1 MSKGTPVGTQSG
13 LSRRKTSRYRL
24 AVLAAAVGIAA
35 ANSQNVAWAE
45 TGTTDSPGT
54 STSHSAP
61 QKPGPAKPKPANTD
75 KKDKKKPG
83 KKAGK
88 SDTDADKPD
97 PKPNTAADTSATD
110 PGKSAADP
118 DAKPGPKPEPQAAAK
133 PDPKPDPKPAAKP
146 VKKGSDSVKLA
157 GDAKDGKKAPKLK
170 PATANTPA
178 KDATAGAT
186 AATAATAAAATDTDT
201 PAPAKT
207 PAPTTRLAALS
218 ATNNTVG
225 TLTTPTPPQPLNPIA
240 KIIQLPGRIIN
251 TVLQVLDLTV
261 AQTGPKSPFNWS
273 PISEALFAGFRRIE
287 DMLGLS
293 KTPTAAPV
301 VPELTYTGPT
311 SGDTPTVEQFL
322 NASANAY
329 VLGGQPGD
337 LKPFTVNGFQ
347 MQTFNPLSGAV
358 GKAWVTPEGQIIVAY
373 QGTTGGTN
381 LLFHPLIALSQ
392 IFTDMQVI
400 FTNTTPQAFWDSL
413 AFERKVEAA
422 ALEQGYTTDD
432 IFVTGHSLGGW
443 EAQFVAQKTGRGGI
457 GFEGPGLNTSV
468 PGNNGPL
475 QNFVNIETYGDTAA
489 YFSTDLPGLQ
499 PFMPPYD
506 PTGGSKPHYGNIVM
520 IGDPDAANPLFNA
533 SALWGPNPIND
544 IVFAIDIL
552 GNFFEHHLP
561 GMQAYNL
568 GVAPD
573 PGVVPWLGSYTGP
586 INDWGDLDIYELQQA
601 ASDAH
606 VLIAP

>member
-1 MSKGTPVGTQSG
+1 
-13 LSRRKTSRYRL
+13 
-24 AVLAAAVGIAA
+24 VLAAAMGIAA
-35 ANSQNVAWAE
+35 ATSQNVAWAE
-45 TGTTDSPGT
+45 TGTTDSPGA
-54 STSHSAP
+54 SVGQSGP
-61 QKPGPAKPKPANTD
+61 QKPGPAKPKPASTD

-88 SDTDADKPD
+88 AETGADKSGTSGTKPDTAPDTSVTDPKSDADPEAKPEPKSD
-97 PKPNTAADTSATD
+97 PKP
-110 PGKSAADP
+110 
-118 DAKPGPKPEPQAAAK
+118 AAK
-133 PDPKPDPKPAAKP
+133 PDPKPTVKPA
-146 VKKGSDSVKLA
+146 KKGSDSVKPA
-157 GDAKDGKKAPKLK
+157 GDGKKAAKLQ
-170 PATANTPA
+170 PATASAPA
-178 KDATAGAT
+178 KDATVSSP
-186 AATAATAAAATDTDT
+186 AAAT
-201 PAPAKT
+201 PAPVADATAPAPVKT
-207 PAPTTRLAALS
+207 PVPTTRLAALS
-218 ATNNTVG
+218 ATSNTVG
-225 TLTTPTPPQPLNPIA
+225 TLTTPTPTPPQPLNPIA
-240 KIIQLPGRIIN
+240 KIIQLPGRLIN

-261 AQTGPKSPFNWS
+261 SQSGPKSPFNWS

-301 VPELTYTGPT
+301 IPELTYTGPT

-329 VLGGQPGD
+329 VLGAQPGD

-392 IFTDMQVI
+392 IFTDMQII
-400 FTNTTPQAFWDSL
+400 FTHTTPQAFWDSL

-468 PGNNGPL
+468 PGNGINS
-475 QNFVNIETYGDTAA
+475 NFVNIETYGDTAA
-489 YFSTDLPGLQ
+489 YFATDLPGLQ
-499 PFMPPYD
+499 PFMPAYD

-520 IGDPDAANPLFNA
+520 IGDPDAVNPLFNA
-533 SALWGPNPIND
+533 SALWGPNPINN
-544 IVFAIDIL
+544 IIFAVDIL

-561 GMQAYNL
+561 GVQAYNL

-601 ASDAH
+601 ASDAG

>member
-1 MSKGTPVGTQSG
+1 VGTQSG
-13 LSRRKTSRYRL
+13 ISLRKSSRYRL
-24 AVLAAAVGIAA
+24 AVLAAAMGIAA
-35 ANSQNVAWAE
+35 ATGQNVAWAE
-45 TGTTDSPGT
+45 TGAPDSPGT
-54 STSHSAP
+54 STSQAGAP
-61 QKPGPAKPKPANTD
+61 KPGPTKPKPANA
-75 KKDKKKPG
+75 DKKKPG
-83 KKAGK
+83 KTAAKADK
-88 SDTDADKPD
+88 SDTKQD
-97 PKPNTAADTSATD
+97 TATDTPATD
-110 PGKSAADP
+110 PKSGAE
-118 DAKPGPKPEPQAAAK
+118 PEAK
-133 PDPKPDPKPAAKP
+133 PDPTPAVKPDPKPAAKP
-146 VKKGSDSVKLA
+146 AKTGSDSVKPA
-157 GDAKDGKKAPKLK
+157 DNGKKAPKLK
-170 PATANTPA
+170 PATASTPA
-178 KDATAGAT
+178 KDSTAS
-186 AATAATAAAATDTDT
+186 AATAASTASPTTPSAATGTNT
-201 PAPAKT
+201 SAPAKA
-207 PAPTTRLAALS
+207 PAPVTRLAALS

-261 AQTGPKSPFNWS
+261 SQSGPKSPFNWS

-301 VPELTYTGPT
+301 VPELTYNGPT
-311 SGDTPTVEQFL
+311 SGDTPTVGQFL
-322 NASANAY
+322 NAAANAY
-329 VLGGQPGD
+329 VLGAQPGD

-358 GKAWVTPEGQIIVAY
+358 GKAWVTPEGQVIIAY

-400 FTNTTPQAFWDSL
+400 FTHTTPQAFWDSL

-443 EAQFVAQKTGRGGI
+443 EAQFVAQKTGLGGI

-468 PGNNGPL
+468 PGNNSPA
-475 QNFVNIETYGDTAA
+475 QNFVNVETYGDTAA

-499 PFMPPYD
+499 PFMPAYD

-520 IGDPDAANPLFNA
+520 IGDPDAVNPLFNA

-544 IVFAIDIL
+544 IIFAVDIL

-573 PGVVPWLGSYTGP
+573 PGVVPWLGSYTGA
-586 INDWGDLDIYELQQA
+586 INNWAALDIFELQQA
-601 ASDAH
+601 ASDAG

>member
-1 MSKGTPVGTQSG
+1 MGTQSG
-13 LSRRKTSRYRL
+13 LSLRKSGRYRL
-24 AVLAAAVGIAA
+24 AVLAAAMGIAA
-35 ANSQNVAWAE
+35 ATSQNVAWAE
-45 TGTTDSPGT
+45 TGATDSPGA
-54 STSHSAP
+54 SAGQSAP
-61 QKPGPAKPKPANTD
+61 QRPGPAKTANAD

-88 SDTDADKPD
+88 AETDAGTSGTSGTSGTKPDAAPARSATDPKPDADPEAKPD
-97 PKPNTAADTSATD
+97 PKPNS
-110 PGKSAADP
+110 
-118 DAKPGPKPEPQAAAK
+118 
-133 PDPKPDPKPAAKP
+133 KPDPKPAAKP
-146 VKKGSDSVKLA
+146 AKKGSDSVKPA
-157 GDAKDGKKAPKLK
+157 GDGKKAPKLQ
-170 PATANTPA
+170 PATASVPA
-178 KDATAGAT
+178 KDATAGTSTTAT
-186 AATAATAAAATDTDT
+186 AATATAPSAAAGTGA

-207 PAPTTRLAALS
+207 PAPITRLAALS

-261 AQTGPKSPFNWS
+261 SQSGPKSPFNWS

-301 VPELTYTGPT
+301 VPELTYDGPT

-329 VLGGQPGD
+329 VLGAQPGD

-392 IFTDMQVI
+392 IFTDMQII
-400 FTNTTPQAFWDSL
+400 FTHTTPQAFWDSL

-468 PGNNGPL
+468 PGNGINS
-475 QNFVNIETYGDTAA
+475 NFVNIETYGDTAA

-520 IGDPDAANPLFNA
+520 IGDPDAVNPLFNA

-544 IVFAIDIL
+544 IIFAVDIL

-586 INDWGDLDIYELQQA
+586 INDWGDLDIYELQHA
-601 ASDAH
+601 ASDAG

>member
-1 MSKGTPVGTQSG
+1 MGTQSG
-13 LSRRKTSRYRL
+13 LSLRKSGRYRL
-24 AVLAAAVGIAA
+24 AVLAAAMGIAA
-35 ANSQNVAWAE
+35 ATSQNVAWAE

-54 STSHSAP
+54 STSQSGP

-75 KKDKKKPG
+75 KKDKKPG

-88 SDTDADKPD
+88 AQTDADTSDKSDAKPD
-97 PKPNTAADTSATD
+97 ASATD
-110 PGKSAADP
+110 PKSGADP
-118 DAKPGPKPEPQAAAK
+118 EA
-133 PDPKPDPKPAAKP
+133 KPDPKPAAKP
-146 VKKGSDSVKLA
+146 DPKPDAKPSKKSSDSVKPA
-157 GDAKDGKKAPKLK
+157 GDPKKAPKLQ
-170 PATANTPA
+170 PATASAPA
-178 KDATAGAT
+178 KDATVSSPVAAAPTPVADAT
-186 AATAATAAAATDTDT
+186 A

-207 PAPTTRLAALS
+207 PAPITRLAALS
-218 ATNNTVG
+218 AANNTVG

-261 AQTGPKSPFNWS
+261 SQSGPKSPFNWS

-329 VLGGQPGD
+329 VLGAQPGD

-400 FTNTTPQAFWDSL
+400 FTHTTPQAFWDSL

-468 PGNNGPL
+468 PGNGVNS
-475 QNFVNIETYGDTAA
+475 NFVNIETYGDTAA

-499 PFMPPYD
+499 PFMPAYD

-520 IGDPDAANPLFNA
+520 IGEPDAVNPLFNA

-544 IVFAIDIL
+544 IIFAVDIL

-586 INDWGDLDIYELQQA
+586 INDWGDLDIYELQHA
-601 ASDAH
+601 ASDAG

>member
-13 LSRRKTSRYRL
+13 LSLRKSGRYRL
-24 AVLAAAVGIAA
+24 AVIAAAMGIAA
-35 ANSQNVAWAE
+35 ATSQNVAWAE
-45 TGTTDSPGT
+45 TGTTDSPGA
-54 STSHSAP
+54 SVGQSGP
-61 QKPGPAKPKPANTD
+61 QKPGPAKPKPASTD

-83 KKAGK
+83 KKAAK
-88 SDTDADKPD
+88 AESDADNAGPSGSSGTKPDAVTDTSGTD
-97 PKPNTAADTSATD
+97 PKPV
-110 PGKSAADP
+110 ADP
-118 DAKPGPKPEPQAAAK
+118 EAK

-146 VKKGSDSVKLA
+146 DPKPAAKPAKKGSDSAKPA
-157 GDAKDGKKAPKLK
+157 GDGKKAPKLQ
-170 PATANTPA
+170 PATATASAPA
-178 KDATAGAT
+178 KDAAVSSP
-186 AATAATAAAATDTDT
+186 AATAPTPAVDAST
-201 PAPAKT
+201 PAPSKKT
-207 PAPTTRLAALS
+207 PPPTTRLAALS

-261 AQTGPKSPFNWS
+261 SQSGPKSPFNWS

-301 VPELTYTGPT
+301 VPELTYNGPT
-311 SGDTPTVEQFL
+311 SGDTPTVGQFL
-322 NASANAY
+322 NAAANAY
-329 VLGGQPGD
+329 VLGAQPGD

-400 FTNTTPQAFWDSL
+400 FTHTTPQAFWDSL

-468 PGNNGPL
+468 PGNGINS
-475 QNFVNIETYGDTAA
+475 NFVNVETYGDTAA
-489 YFSTDLPGLQ
+489 YFATDLPGLQ
-499 PFMPPYD
+499 PFMPAYD

-520 IGDPDAANPLFNA
+520 IGDPDAVNPLFNA

-544 IVFAIDIL
+544 IIFAVDIL

-573 PGVVPWLGSYTGP
+573 PGVVPWLGSYTGA
-586 INDWGDLDIYELQQA
+586 INDWSGLDIYELQHA
-601 ASDAH
+601 ASDAG

>member
-1 MSKGTPVGTQSG
+1 
-13 LSRRKTSRYRL
+13 
-24 AVLAAAVGIAA
+24 VLAAAMGIAA
-35 ANSQNVAWAE
+35 ATSQNVAWAE
-45 TGTTDSPGT
+45 TGAPDSPGT
-54 STSHSAP
+54 STSQAGAP
-61 QKPGPAKPKPANTD
+61 KPGPTKPKPANA
-75 KKDKKKPG
+75 DKKKPG
-83 KKAGK
+83 KTAAKADK
-88 SDTDADKPD
+88 SDTKQD
-97 PKPNTAADTSATD
+97 TATDTPATD
-110 PGKSAADP
+110 PKSGAE
-118 DAKPGPKPEPQAAAK
+118 PEAK
-133 PDPKPDPKPAAKP
+133 PDPTPAVKPDPKPAAKP
-146 VKKGSDSVKLA
+146 AKTGSDSVKPA
-157 GDAKDGKKAPKLK
+157 DNGKKAPKLK
-170 PATANTPA
+170 PATASTPA
-178 KDATAGAT
+178 KDSTAS
-186 AATAATAAAATDTDT
+186 AATAASTASPTTPSAATGTNT
-201 PAPAKT
+201 SAPAKA
-207 PAPTTRLAALS
+207 PAPVTRLAALS

-261 AQTGPKSPFNWS
+261 SQSGPKSPFNWS

-301 VPELTYTGPT
+301 VPELTYNGPT
-311 SGDTPTVEQFL
+311 SGDTPTVGQFL
-322 NASANAY
+322 NAAANAY
-329 VLGGQPGD
+329 VLGAQPGD

-358 GKAWVTPEGQIIVAY
+358 GKAWVTPEGQVIIAY

-400 FTNTTPQAFWDSL
+400 FTHTTPQAFWDSL

-443 EAQFVAQKTGRGGI
+443 EAQFVAQKTGLGGI

-468 PGNNGPL
+468 PGNNSPA
-475 QNFVNIETYGDTAA
+475 QNFVNVETYGDTAA

-499 PFMPPYD
+499 PFMPAYD

-520 IGDPDAANPLFNA
+520 IGDPDAVNPLFNA

-544 IVFAIDIL
+544 IIFAVDIL

-573 PGVVPWLGSYTGP
+573 PGVVPWLGSYTGA
-586 INDWGDLDIYELQQA
+586 INNWAALDIFELQQA
-601 ASDAH
+601 ASDAG

>member
-1 MSKGTPVGTQSG
+1 MGTQSG
-13 LSRRKTSRYRL
+13 LSLRKSGRYRL
-24 AVLAAAVGIAA
+24 AVLAAAMGIAA
-35 ANSQNVAWAE
+35 ATSQNVAWAE
-45 TGTTDSPGT
+45 TGATDSPGA
-54 STSHSAP
+54 SAGQSAP
-61 QKPGPAKPKPANTD
+61 QRPGPAKTANAD

-88 SDTDADKPD
+88 AEADAGTSGTSGTADTKPDAATAPSATDPKPDADPEAKPD
-97 PKPNTAADTSATD
+97 PKPNS
-110 PGKSAADP
+110 
-118 DAKPGPKPEPQAAAK
+118 
-133 PDPKPDPKPAAKP
+133 KPDPKPAAKP
-146 VKKGSDSVKLA
+146 AKKGSDSVKPA
-157 GDAKDGKKAPKLK
+157 GDGKKAPKLQ
-170 PATANTPA
+170 PATASVPA
-178 KDATAGAT
+178 KDATAGSSTTAT
-186 AATAATAAAATDTDT
+186 AATTATAPSAAAGTGA

-207 PAPTTRLAALS
+207 PAPITRLAALS

-261 AQTGPKSPFNWS
+261 SQSGPKSPFNWS

-301 VPELTYTGPT
+301 VPELTYDGPT

-329 VLGGQPGD
+329 VLGAQPGD

-347 MQTFNPLSGAV
+347 MQTFIPLSGAV

-392 IFTDMQVI
+392 IFTDMQII
-400 FTNTTPQAFWDSL
+400 FTHTTPQAFWDSL

-468 PGNNGPL
+468 PGNGINS
-475 QNFVNIETYGDTAA
+475 NFVNIETYGDTAA

-520 IGDPDAANPLFNA
+520 IGDPDAVNPLFNA

-544 IVFAIDIL
+544 IIFAVDIL

-586 INDWGDLDIYELQQA
+586 INDWGDLDIYELQHA
-601 ASDAH
+601 ASDAG

>member
-13 LSRRKTSRYRL
+13 LSLHKSGRYRL
-24 AVLAAAVGIAA
+24 AVLAAAMGIAA
-35 ANSQNVAWAE
+35 ATSQHVAWAE

-54 STSHSAP
+54 SAGQSAP
-61 QKPGPAKPKPANTD
+61 QKPGPAKPKPAKTD
-75 KKDKKKPG
+75 KKDKKPG
-83 KKAGK
+83 KNAGQAGTVTDK
-88 SDTDADKPD
+88 SDKPD
-97 PKPNTAADTSATD
+97 PKQDTATDTDTKATD
-110 PGKSAADP
+110 PESGADP
-118 DAKPGPKPEPQAAAK
+118 EA
-133 PDPKPDPKPAAKP
+133 KPDPKPAAKP
-146 VKKGSDSVKLA
+146 DPKPAAKPAKKGSDSAKPA
-157 GDAKDGKKAPKLK
+157 GDGKKAPKLQ
-170 PATANTPA
+170 PATSSAPA
-178 KDATAGAT
+178 KDATVSSP
-186 AATAATAAAATDTDT
+186 AATAPTVAGT

-207 PAPTTRLAALS
+207 PAPTTRLAALAS
-218 ATNNTVG
+218 TTNTVG

-261 AQTGPKSPFNWS
+261 SQSGPKSPFNWS

-329 VLGGQPGD
+329 VLGAQPGD

-392 IFTDMQVI
+392 IFTDMQII
-400 FTNTTPQAFWDSL
+400 FTHTTPQAFWDSL

-422 ALEQGYTTDD
+422 ALAQGYTTDD

-468 PGNNGPL
+468 PGNGINS
-475 QNFVNIETYGDTAA
+475 NFVNVETYGDTAA
-489 YFSTDLPGLQ
+489 YFATDLPGLQ
-499 PFMPPYD
+499 PFMPAYD

-520 IGDPDAANPLFNA
+520 IGDPEAVNPLFNA

-544 IVFAIDIL
+544 IVFAVDIL

-573 PGVVPWLGSYTGP
+573 PGVVPWLGSYTGA
-586 INDWGDLDIYELQQA
+586 INDWGDLDIYELQHA
-601 ASDAH
+601 ASDAG

>member
-13 LSRRKTSRYRL
+13 LSLHKSGRYRL
-24 AVLAAAVGIAA
+24 AVLAAAMGIAA
-35 ANSQNVAWAE
+35 ATSQHVAWAE

-54 STSHSAP
+54 SAGQSAP
-61 QKPGPAKPKPANTD
+61 QKPGPAKPKPAKTD
-75 KKDKKKPG
+75 KKDKKPG
-83 KKAGK
+83 KNAGQAGTVTDK
-88 SDTDADKPD
+88 SDKPD
-97 PKPNTAADTSATD
+97 PKQDTATDTDTKATD
-110 PGKSAADP
+110 PESGADP
-118 DAKPGPKPEPQAAAK
+118 EA
-133 PDPKPDPKPAAKP
+133 KPDPKPAAKP
-146 VKKGSDSVKLA
+146 DPKPAAKPAKKGSDSAKPA
-157 GDAKDGKKAPKLK
+157 GDGKKAPKLQ
-170 PATANTPA
+170 PATSSAPA
-178 KDATAGAT
+178 KDATVSSP
-186 AATAATAAAATDTDT
+186 AATAPTVAGT

-207 PAPTTRLAALS
+207 PAPTTRLAALAS
-218 ATNNTVG
+218 TTNTVG

-261 AQTGPKSPFNWS
+261 SQSGPKSPFNWS

-329 VLGGQPGD
+329 VLGAQPGD

-392 IFTDMQVI
+392 IFTDTQII
-400 FTNTTPQAFWDSL
+400 FTHTTPQAFWDSL

-422 ALEQGYTTDD
+422 ALAQGYTTDD

-468 PGNNGPL
+468 PGNGINS
-475 QNFVNIETYGDTAA
+475 NFVNVETYGDTAA
-489 YFSTDLPGLQ
+489 YFATDLPGLQ
-499 PFMPPYD
+499 PFMPAYD

-520 IGDPDAANPLFNA
+520 IGDPEAVNPLFNA

-544 IVFAIDIL
+544 IVFAVDIL

-573 PGVVPWLGSYTGP
+573 PGVVPWLGSYTGA
-586 INDWGDLDIYELQQA
+586 INDWGDLDIYELQHA
-601 ASDAH
+601 ASDAG

>member
-1 MSKGTPVGTQSG
+1 MGTQSG
-13 LSRRKTSRYRL
+13 LSLRKSGRYRL
-24 AVLAAAVGIAA
+24 AVLAAAMGIAA
-35 ANSQNVAWAE
+35 ATSQNVAWAE
-45 TGTTDSPGT
+45 TGTTDSPGA
-54 STSHSAP
+54 SVGQSGP
-61 QKPGPAKPKPANTD
+61 QKPGPAKPKPASTD

-88 SDTDADKPD
+88 AETGVDKSETSGTSGTKPDRAPDTSVTDPKSDADPEAKPEPKSD
-97 PKPNTAADTSATD
+97 PKP
-110 PGKSAADP
+110 
-118 DAKPGPKPEPQAAAK
+118 AAK
-133 PDPKPDPKPAAKP
+133 PDPKPAVKPA
-146 VKKGSDSVKLA
+146 KKGSDSVKPA
-157 GDAKDGKKAPKLK
+157 GDGKKAAKLQ
-170 PATANTPA
+170 PATASAPA
-178 KDATAGAT
+178 KDATVSSP
-186 AATAATAAAATDTDT
+186 AAAT
-201 PAPAKT
+201 PAPVADATAPAPVKT
-207 PAPTTRLAALS
+207 PAPTTRFAALS

-225 TLTTPTPPQPLNPIA
+225 TLTTPTPTPPQPLNPIA
-240 KIIQLPGRIIN
+240 KIIQLPGHLIN

-261 AQTGPKSPFNWS
+261 SQSGPKSPFNWS

-329 VLGGQPGD
+329 VLGAQPGD

-392 IFTDMQVI
+392 IFTDMQII
-400 FTNTTPQAFWDSL
+400 FTHTTPQAFWDSL

-468 PGNNGPL
+468 PGNGINS
-475 QNFVNIETYGDTAA
+475 NFVNIETYGDTAA
-489 YFSTDLPGLQ
+489 YFATDLPGLQ
-499 PFMPPYD
+499 PFMPAYD

-520 IGDPDAANPLFNA
+520 IGDPDAVNPLFNA
-533 SALWGPNPIND
+533 SALWGPNPINN
-544 IVFAIDIL
+544 IIFAVDIL

-601 ASDAH
+601 ASDAG

>member
-1 MSKGTPVGTQSG
+1 M
-13 LSRRKTSRYRL
+13 
-24 AVLAAAVGIAA
+24 GIAA
-35 ANSQNVAWAE
+35 ATSQHVAWAE

-54 STSHSAP
+54 SAGQSAP
-61 QKPGPAKPKPANTD
+61 QKPGPAKPKPAKTD
-75 KKDKKKPG
+75 KRDKKPG
-83 KKAGK
+83 KNAGQAGTVTDK
-88 SDTDADKPD
+88 SDKPD
-97 PKPNTAADTSATD
+97 PKQDTATD
-110 PGKSAADP
+110 TDTKATDSESGADP
-118 DAKPGPKPEPQAAAK
+118 EA
-133 PDPKPDPKPAAKP
+133 KPDPKPAAKP
-146 VKKGSDSVKLA
+146 DPKPAAKPAKKGSDSAKPA
-157 GDAKDGKKAPKLK
+157 GDGKKAPKLQ
-170 PATANTPA
+170 PATSSAPA
-178 KDATAGAT
+178 KDATVSSP
-186 AATAATAAAATDTDT
+186 AATAPTVAGT
-201 PAPAKT
+201 PAPVKT
-207 PAPTTRLAALS
+207 PAPTTRLAALAS
-218 ATNNTVG
+218 TTNTVG

-261 AQTGPKSPFNWS
+261 SQSGPKSPFNWS

-329 VLGGQPGD
+329 VLGAQPGD

-392 IFTDMQVI
+392 IFTDMQII
-400 FTNTTPQAFWDSL
+400 FTHTTPQAFWDSL
-413 AFERKVEAA
+413 AFERTVEAA
-422 ALEQGYTTDD
+422 ALAQGYTTDD

-468 PGNNGPL
+468 PGNGINS
-475 QNFVNIETYGDTAA
+475 NFVNVETYGDTAA
-489 YFSTDLPGLQ
+489 YFATDLPGLQ
-499 PFMPPYD
+499 PFMPAYD

-520 IGDPDAANPLFNA
+520 IGDPDAVNPLFNA

-544 IVFAIDIL
+544 IVFAVDIL

-573 PGVVPWLGSYTGP
+573 PGVVPWLGSYTGA
-586 INDWGDLDIYELQQA
+586 INDWGDLDIYELQHA
-601 ASDAH
+601 ASDAG

>member
-13 LSRRKTSRYRL
+13 LSRRKSNRYRL

-35 ANSQNVAWAE
+35 ATSQNVASAQP
-45 TGTTDSPGT
+45 GATDSPGT
-54 STSHSAP
+54 STSQSGP
-61 QKPGPAKPKPANTD
+61 QKPSPAKPKPASTD
-75 KKDKKKPG
+75 KKDT

-88 SDTDADKPD
+88 QAGTDAGKDSDKGSAD
-97 PKPNTAADTSATD
+97 SSAKPGAGTDTSATD
-110 PGKSAADP
+110 PDKSSTDP
-118 DAKPGPKPEPQAAAK
+118 QAK
-133 PDPKPDPKPAAKP
+133 PDPKPDPKPAVKPDPKP
-146 VKKGSDSVKLA
+146 VNKGADPGKPTS
-157 GDAKDGKKAPKLK
+157 DGKKAPPLK
-170 PATANTPA
+170 PAAASVPA
-178 KDATAGAT
+178 TDATAGAP
-186 AATAATAAAATDTDT
+186 ATAAAPTPTATTAGT
-201 PAPAKT
+201 PAPVKS
-207 PAPTTRLAALS
+207 PAPATRLAAL
-218 ATNNTVG
+218 ATTNNTVG

-240 KIIQLPGRIIN
+240 QIIQLPGRIIN
-251 TVLQVLDLTV
+251 TVLQALDLTV
-261 AQTGPKSPFNWS
+261 SQSGPKSPLNWS

-293 KTPTAAPV
+293 KTPTTAPV

-311 SGDTPTVEQFL
+311 SGDTPTVQQFL
-322 NASANAY
+322 NAAADAY
-329 VLGGQPGD
+329 VLGAQPGD

-358 GKAWVTPEGQIIVAY
+358 GRAWVTPAGQVIIAY

-392 IFTDMQVI
+392 IFADMQII
-400 FTNTTPQAFWDSL
+400 FTHTTPQAFWDSL
-413 AFERKVEAA
+413 AFERTVQAA
-422 ALEQGYTTDD
+422 AIEQGYTTND

-443 EAQFVAQKTGRGGI
+443 EAQFVAQKTGLGGI

-468 PGNNGPL
+468 PGNGVNS
-475 QNFVNIETYGDTAA
+475 NFVNVETYGDTAA
-489 YFSTDLPGLQ
+489 YFATDLPGLQ

-520 IGDPDAANPLFNA
+520 IGDPTAVNPLLNA

-544 IVFAIDIL
+544 IVFAVDIL

-573 PGVVPWLGSYTGP
+573 PGVVPWLGSYTGA
-586 INDWGDLDIYELQQA
+586 INDWGGLDIFELQQA
-601 ASDAH
+601 ASDAG

>member
-13 LSRRKTSRYRL
+13 LGLRKSGRYRL
-24 AVLAAAVGIAA
+24 AVIAAAMGIAA
-35 ANSQNVAWAE
+35 ATSQNVAWAE
-45 TGTTDSPGT
+45 TGATDSTVT
-54 STSHSAP
+54 SPSQSGATHASTP
-61 QKPGPAKPKPANTD
+61 TKTGPVKPKPKSGSKGKKTGKDAETTTPATD
-75 KKDKKKPG
+75 TPATDPDVKPG
-83 KKAGK
+83 
-88 SDTDADKPD
+88 TTPDAEPD
-97 PKPNTAADTSATD
+97 PKPEVKPS
-110 PGKSAADP
+110 
-118 DAKPGPKPEPQAAAK
+118 AKPAK
-133 PDPKPDPKPAAKP
+133 PP
-146 VKKGSDSVKLA
+146 VAQKGSDSLKPTGVP
-157 GDAKDGKKAPKLK
+157 KKAPKPT
-170 PATANTPA
+170 PATASAPA
-178 KDATAGAT
+178 KDTTATAT
-186 AATAATAAAATDTDT
+186 AATPPAATDTDT
-201 PAPAKT
+201 PATAPAKT
-207 PAPTTRLAALS
+207 LAPTTRLAALS

-240 KIIQLPGRIIN
+240 KIVQLPGRIIN

-261 AQTGPKSPFNWS
+261 SQSGPKSPFNWS

-293 KTPTAAPV
+293 KTPTSMPV
-301 VPELTYTGPT
+301 VPELTYDGPA

-322 NASANAY
+322 NASAAAY

-358 GKAWVTPEGQIIVAY
+358 GKAWVTPEGQIIIAY

-381 LLFHPLIALSQ
+381 LLFHPLIALAQ
-392 IFTDMQVI
+392 IFTDMQVV

-413 AFERKVEAA
+413 AFERRVEAA

-443 EAQFVAQKTGRGGI
+443 EAQFVAQRTGLGGI
-457 GFEGPGLNTSV
+457 AFEGPGLNTSV
-468 PGNNGPL
+468 PGNGINS
-475 QNFVNIETYGDTAA
+475 NFVNIETYGDTAA

-520 IGDPDAANPLFNA
+520 IGDPEAEYPLFNA

-544 IVFAIDIL
+544 IIFAIDIL
-552 GNFFEHHLP
+552 GNFFQHHLP

-601 ASDAH
+601 ASDAG

>member
-13 LSRRKTSRYRL
+13 LSLRKSGRYRL
-24 AVLAAAVGIAA
+24 AVIAAAMGIAA
-35 ANSQNVAWAE
+35 ATSQNVAWAE

-54 STSHSAP
+54 STSQSGP

-88 SDTDADKPD
+88 AQTAADTSDKSDAKPDAATDASATDPKSGADPEAKPD
-97 PKPNTAADTSATD
+97 PKPAVN
-110 PGKSAADP
+110 
-118 DAKPGPKPEPQAAAK
+118 
-133 PDPKPDPKPAAKP
+133 PDPKPAAKP
-146 VKKGSDSVKLA
+146 AKKGSDSVKPA
-157 GDAKDGKKAPKLK
+157 GDGKKAPKLQ
-170 PATANTPA
+170 PATASVPA
-178 KDATAGAT
+178 KDATAGSH
-186 AATAATAAAATDTDT
+186 AATAATAPAAATDSIA
-201 PAPAKT
+201 PAPVKT

-240 KIIQLPGRIIN
+240 KIIQLPGRLIN

-261 AQTGPKSPFNWS
+261 SQSGPKSPFNWS

-301 VPELTYTGPT
+301 VPELTYDGPT

-329 VLGGQPGD
+329 VLGAQPGD

-400 FTNTTPQAFWDSL
+400 FTDTTPQAFWDSL

-422 ALEQGYTTDD
+422 ALAQGYTTDD

-468 PGNNGPL
+468 AGNGINS
-475 QNFVNIETYGDTAA
+475 NFVNMETYGDTAA

-499 PFMPPYD
+499 PFMPAYD

-520 IGDPDAANPLFNA
+520 IGDPDAVNPLFNA

-544 IVFAIDIL
+544 IIFAVDIL

-586 INDWGDLDIYELQQA
+586 INDWGDLDIYELQHA
-601 ASDAH
+601 ASDAG

>member
-1 MSKGTPVGTQSG
+1 M
-13 LSRRKTSRYRL
+13 
-24 AVLAAAVGIAA
+24 GIAA
-35 ANSQNVAWAE
+35 ATSQHVAWAE

-54 STSHSAP
+54 SAGQSAP
-61 QKPGPAKPKPANTD
+61 QKPGPAKPKPAKTD
-75 KKDKKKPG
+75 KKDKKPG
-83 KKAGK
+83 KNAGQAGTVTDK
-88 SDTDADKPD
+88 SDKPD
-97 PKPNTAADTSATD
+97 PKQDTATDTDTKATD
-110 PGKSAADP
+110 PESGADP
-118 DAKPGPKPEPQAAAK
+118 EA
-133 PDPKPDPKPAAKP
+133 KPDPKPAAKP
-146 VKKGSDSVKLA
+146 DPKPAAKPAKKGSDSAKPA
-157 GDAKDGKKAPKLK
+157 GDGKKAPKLQ
-170 PATANTPA
+170 PATSSAPA
-178 KDATAGAT
+178 KDATVSSP
-186 AATAATAAAATDTDT
+186 AATAPTVAGT

-207 PAPTTRLAALS
+207 PAPTTRLAALAS
-218 ATNNTVG
+218 TTNTVG

-261 AQTGPKSPFNWS
+261 SQSGPKSPFNWS

-329 VLGGQPGD
+329 VLGAQPGD

-392 IFTDMQVI
+392 IFTDTQII
-400 FTNTTPQAFWDSL
+400 FTHTTPQAFWDSL

-422 ALEQGYTTDD
+422 ALAQGYTTDD

-468 PGNNGPL
+468 PGNGINS
-475 QNFVNIETYGDTAA
+475 NFVNVETYGDTAA
-489 YFSTDLPGLQ
+489 YFATDLPGLQ
-499 PFMPPYD
+499 PFMPAYD

-520 IGDPDAANPLFNA
+520 IGDPEAVNPLFNA

-544 IVFAIDIL
+544 IVFAVDIL

-573 PGVVPWLGSYTGP
+573 PGVVPWLGSYTGA
-586 INDWGDLDIYELQQA
+586 INDWGDLDIYELQHA
-601 ASDAH
+601 ASDAG

>member
-13 LSRRKTSRYRL
+13 LSLRKSGRYRL
-24 AVLAAAVGIAA
+24 AVIAAAMGIAA
-35 ANSQNVAWAE
+35 ATSQNVAWAE

-54 STSHSAP
+54 STSQSGP

-88 SDTDADKPD
+88 AQTAADTSDKSDAKPDAATDASATDPKSGADPEAKPD
-97 PKPNTAADTSATD
+97 PKPAVN
-110 PGKSAADP
+110 
-118 DAKPGPKPEPQAAAK
+118 
-133 PDPKPDPKPAAKP
+133 PDPKPAAKP
-146 VKKGSDSVKLA
+146 AKKGSDSVKPA
-157 GDAKDGKKAPKLK
+157 GDGKKAPKLQ
-170 PATANTPA
+170 PATASVPA
-178 KDATAGAT
+178 KDATAGSH
-186 AATAATAAAATDTDT
+186 AATAATAPAAATDSIA
-201 PAPAKT
+201 PAPVKT

-240 KIIQLPGRIIN
+240 KIIQLPGRLIN

-261 AQTGPKSPFNWS
+261 SQSGPKSPFNWS

-301 VPELTYTGPT
+301 VPELTYDGPT

-329 VLGGQPGD
+329 VLGAQPGD

-468 PGNNGPL
+468 AGNGINS
-475 QNFVNIETYGDTAA
+475 NFVNIETYGDAAA

-499 PFMPPYD
+499 PFMPAYD
-506 PTGGSKPHYGNIVM
+506 PTGGSKPHYGTIVM
-520 IGDPDAANPLFNA
+520 IGDPDAVNPLFNA

-544 IVFAIDIL
+544 IIFAVDVL

-601 ASDAH
+601 ASDAG

>member
-13 LSRRKTSRYRL
+13 LSQRKSNRYRL

-35 ANSQNVAWAE
+35 ATSQNVAWAE
-45 TGTTDSPGT
+45 TGANDSNGSPT
-54 STSHSAP
+54 SQAGP

-75 KKDKKKPG
+75 KKDTKKPG
-83 KKAGK
+83 KKTGKDTSKDADK
-88 SDTDADKPD
+88 SDTKQD
-97 PKPNTAADTSATD
+97 TATDTSATD
-110 PGKSAADP
+110 PAKSGAE
-118 DAKPGPKPEPQAAAK
+118 PEAK
-133 PDPKPDPKPAAKP
+133 PDTKPDVKPATKPAKP
-146 VKKGSDSVKLA
+146 PVVQKGSDSIKPA
-157 GDAKDGKKAPKLK
+157 GDGKKAPKLK
-170 PATANTPA
+170 PATATAPA
-178 KDATAGAT
+178 KDAPAKDAAVNAT
-186 AATAATAAAATDTDT
+186 AATPPAAATNT

-251 TVLQVLDLTV
+251 TVLQALDLTV

-293 KTPTAAPV
+293 KTPTSKPV

-329 VLGGQPGD
+329 VLGAQPGD

-400 FTNTTPQAFWDSL
+400 FTHTTPQAFWDSL

-468 PGNNGPL
+468 PGNGINS
-475 QNFVNIETYGDTAA
+475 NFVNIETYGDTAA

-499 PFMPPYD
+499 PFMPAYD

-520 IGDPDAANPLFNA
+520 IGDPEAANPLFNA

-544 IVFAIDIL
+544 IIFAVDIL

-561 GMQAYNL
+561 GMQAFNL

-586 INDWGDLDIYELQQA
+586 INDWGDLDIYELQHA
-601 ASDAH
+601 ASDAG

>member
-13 LSRRKTSRYRL
+13 LSLRKSGRYRL
-24 AVLAAAVGIAA
+24 AVLAAAMGIAA
-35 ANSQNVAWAE
+35 ATSQNVAWAE
-45 TGTTDSPGT
+45 TGTTDSPGA
-54 STSHSAP
+54 SVGQSGP
-61 QKPGPAKPKPANTD
+61 QKPGPAKPKPASTD

-88 SDTDADKPD
+88 AETGADKSGTSGTKPDTAPDTSVTDPKSDADPEAKPEPTSD
-97 PKPNTAADTSATD
+97 PKP
-110 PGKSAADP
+110 
-118 DAKPGPKPEPQAAAK
+118 AAK
-133 PDPKPDPKPAAKP
+133 PDPKPAVKPA
-146 VKKGSDSVKLA
+146 KKGSDSVKPA
-157 GDAKDGKKAPKLK
+157 GDGKKAAKLQ
-170 PATANTPA
+170 PATASAPA
-178 KDATAGAT
+178 KDATVSSP
-186 AATAATAAAATDTDT
+186 AAAT
-201 PAPAKT
+201 PAPVADATAPAPVKT
-207 PAPTTRLAALS
+207 PAPTTRFAALS

-225 TLTTPTPPQPLNPIA
+225 TLTTPTPTPPQPLNPIA
-240 KIIQLPGRIIN
+240 KIIQLPGHLIN

-261 AQTGPKSPFNWS
+261 SQSGPKSPFNWS

-329 VLGGQPGD
+329 VLGAQPGD

-392 IFTDMQVI
+392 IFTDMQII
-400 FTNTTPQAFWDSL
+400 FTHTTPQAFWDSL

-468 PGNNGPL
+468 PGNGINS
-475 QNFVNIETYGDTAA
+475 NFVNIETYGDTAA
-489 YFSTDLPGLQ
+489 YFATDLPGLQ
-499 PFMPPYD
+499 PFMPAYD

-520 IGDPDAANPLFNA
+520 IGDPDAVNPLFNA
-533 SALWGPNPIND
+533 SALWGPNPINN
-544 IVFAIDIL
+544 IIFAVDIL

-601 ASDAH
+601 ASDAG

>member
-13 LSRRKTSRYRL
+13 LSLRKSGRYRL
-24 AVLAAAVGIAA
+24 AVIAAAMGIAA
-35 ANSQNVAWAE
+35 ATSQNVAWAE

-54 STSHSAP
+54 STSQSGP
-61 QKPGPAKPKPANTD
+61 QKPGPAKSKPANTD

-88 SDTDADKPD
+88 AQTAADTSDKSDAKPDAATDASATDPKSGADPEAKPD
-97 PKPNTAADTSATD
+97 PKPAVN
-110 PGKSAADP
+110 
-118 DAKPGPKPEPQAAAK
+118 
-133 PDPKPDPKPAAKP
+133 PDPKPAAKP
-146 VKKGSDSVKLA
+146 AKKGSDSVKPA
-157 GDAKDGKKAPKLK
+157 GDGKKTPKLQ
-170 PATANTPA
+170 PATASVPA
-178 KDATAGAT
+178 KDATAGSP
-186 AATAATAAAATDTDT
+186 AATAATAPADSIA
-201 PAPAKT
+201 PAPVKT

-261 AQTGPKSPFNWS
+261 SQSGPKSPFNWS

-301 VPELTYTGPT
+301 VPELTYDGPT

-329 VLGGQPGD
+329 VLGAQPGD

-432 IFVTGHSLGGW
+432 IFVTCHSLGGC
-443 EAQFVAQKTGRGGI
+443 EAEVVGQKTGSGGI
-457 GFEGPGLNTSV
+457 GFEGPGLNT
-468 PGNNGPL
+468 
-475 QNFVNIETYGDTAA
+475 
-489 YFSTDLPGLQ
+489 
-499 PFMPPYD
+499 
-506 PTGGSKPHYGNIVM
+506 
-520 IGDPDAANPLFNA
+520 
-533 SALWGPNPIND
+533 
-544 IVFAIDIL
+544 
-552 GNFFEHHLP
+552 
-561 GMQAYNL
+561 
-568 GVAPD
+568 
-573 PGVVPWLGSYTGP
+573 
-586 INDWGDLDIYELQQA
+586 
-601 ASDAH
+601 
-606 VLIAP
+606 

>member
-1 MSKGTPVGTQSG
+1 MGTKSG
-13 LSRRKTSRYRL
+13 LSQRKSSRYRL

-35 ANSQNVAWAE
+35 ATSQNVAWAE
-45 TGTTDSPGT
+45 TGANDSNGSPTGQ
-54 STSHSAP
+54 SGP

-75 KKDKKKPG
+75 KKDPKKPG
-83 KKAGK
+83 KKTGKDTSKDADK
-88 SDTDADKPD
+88 SDTKQD
-97 PKPNTAADTSATD
+97 TATDTSA
-110 PGKSAADP
+110 GKP
-118 DAKPGPKPEPQAAAK
+118 DKSGVESEAK
-133 PDPKPDPKPAAKP
+133 PDTKPEIKPVIKPAKP
-146 VKKGSDSVKLA
+146 PVAQKGSDSIKPA
-157 GDAKDGKKAPKLK
+157 GDGKKAPKLK
-170 PATANTPA
+170 PATATAPA
-178 KDATAGAT
+178 KGAAINATAATTAT
-186 AATAATAAAATDTDT
+186 AATATTPPAAATNT
-201 PAPAKT
+201 PAPTKT

-218 ATNNTVG
+218 ATTNTVG

-293 KTPTAAPV
+293 KTPTSAPV

-329 VLGGQPGD
+329 VLGAQPGD

-400 FTNTTPQAFWDSL
+400 FTHTTPQAFWDSL

-468 PGNNGPL
+468 PGNGINS
-475 QNFVNIETYGDTAA
+475 NFVNIETYGDTAA

-499 PFMPPYD
+499 PFMPAYD

-520 IGDPDAANPLFNA
+520 IGDPEAVNPLFNA

-544 IVFAIDIL
+544 IIFAVDIL

-586 INDWGDLDIYELQQA
+586 INDWGDLDIYELQHA
-601 ASDAH
+601 ASDAG

>member
-13 LSRRKTSRYRL
+13 LSQRKSNRYRL

-35 ANSQNVAWAE
+35 ATSQNVAWAE
-45 TGTTDSPGT
+45 TGANDSKGSPT
-54 STSHSAP
+54 SQSGP

-75 KKDKKKPG
+75 KKDPKKPG
-83 KKAGK
+83 KKTGKDTSKDADK
-88 SDTDADKPD
+88 SDTKQD
-97 PKPNTAADTSATD
+97 TATDTSATD
-110 PGKSAADP
+110 PAKSGAE
-118 DAKPGPKPEPQAAAK
+118 PEAK
-133 PDPKPDPKPAAKP
+133 PDTKPDVKPATKPAKP
-146 VKKGSDSVKLA
+146 PVAQKGSDSIKPA
-157 GDAKDGKKAPKLK
+157 GDGKGKKAPKLK
-170 PATANTPA
+170 PATATGSA
-178 KDATAGAT
+178 KDAAVNAT
-186 AATAATAAAATDTDT
+186 VASAATPPAAATNT

-218 ATNNTVG
+218 ATTNTVG

-293 KTPTAAPV
+293 KTPTSKPV

-329 VLGGQPGD
+329 VLGAQPGD

-400 FTNTTPQAFWDSL
+400 FTHTTPQAFWDSL

-468 PGNNGPL
+468 PGNGINS
-475 QNFVNIETYGDTAA
+475 NFVNIETYGDTAA

-499 PFMPPYD
+499 PFMPAYD

-520 IGDPDAANPLFNA
+520 IGDPEAVNPLFNA

-544 IVFAIDIL
+544 IIFAVDIL

-586 INDWGDLDIYELQQA
+586 INDWGDLDIYELQHA
-601 ASDAH
+601 ASDAG

>member
-1 MSKGTPVGTQSG
+1 MGTQSG
-13 LSRRKTSRYRL
+13 LSLHKSGRYRL
-24 AVLAAAVGIAA
+24 AVLAAAMGIAA
-35 ANSQNVAWAE
+35 ATSQHVAWAE

-54 STSHSAP
+54 SAGQSAP
-61 QKPGPAKPKPANTD
+61 QKPGPAKPKPAKTD
-75 KKDKKKPG
+75 KRDKKPG
-83 KKAGK
+83 KNAGQAGTVTDK
-88 SDTDADKPD
+88 SDKPD
-97 PKPNTAADTSATD
+97 PKQDTATD
-110 PGKSAADP
+110 TDTKATDSESGADP
-118 DAKPGPKPEPQAAAK
+118 EA
-133 PDPKPDPKPAAKP
+133 KPDPKPAAKP
-146 VKKGSDSVKLA
+146 DPKPAAKPAKKGSDSAKPA
-157 GDAKDGKKAPKLK
+157 GDGKKAPKLQ
-170 PATANTPA
+170 PATSSAPA
-178 KDATAGAT
+178 KDATVSSP
-186 AATAATAAAATDTDT
+186 AATAPTVAGT
-201 PAPAKT
+201 PAPVKT
-207 PAPTTRLAALS
+207 PAPTTRLAALAS
-218 ATNNTVG
+218 TTNTVG

-261 AQTGPKSPFNWS
+261 SQSGPKSPFNWS

-329 VLGGQPGD
+329 VLGAQPGD

-392 IFTDMQVI
+392 IFTDMQII
-400 FTNTTPQAFWDSL
+400 FTHTTPQAFWDSL
-413 AFERKVEAA
+413 AFERTVEAA
-422 ALEQGYTTDD
+422 ALAQGYTTDD

-468 PGNNGPL
+468 PGNGINS
-475 QNFVNIETYGDTAA
+475 NFVNVETYGDTAA
-489 YFSTDLPGLQ
+489 YFATDLPGLQ
-499 PFMPPYD
+499 PFMPAYD

-520 IGDPDAANPLFNA
+520 IGDPDAVNPLFNA

-544 IVFAIDIL
+544 IVFAVDIL

-573 PGVVPWLGSYTGP
+573 PGVVPWLGSYTGA
-586 INDWGDLDIYELQQA
+586 INDWGDLDIYELQHA
-601 ASDAH
+601 ASDAG

>member
-1 MSKGTPVGTQSG
+1 M
-13 LSRRKTSRYRL
+13 
-24 AVLAAAVGIAA
+24 GIAA
-35 ANSQNVAWAE
+35 ATSQNVAWAE
-45 TGTTDSPGT
+45 TGTTDSPGA
-54 STSHSAP
+54 SVGQSGP
-61 QKPGPAKPKPANTD
+61 QKPGPAKPKPASTD

-88 SDTDADKPD
+88 AETGADKSGTSGTSGTKPDTAPDTSVTDPKSDADPEAKPEPKSD
-97 PKPNTAADTSATD
+97 PKP
-110 PGKSAADP
+110 
-118 DAKPGPKPEPQAAAK
+118 AAK
-133 PDPKPDPKPAAKP
+133 PDPKPAVKPA
-146 VKKGSDSVKLA
+146 KKGSDSVKPA
-157 GDAKDGKKAPKLK
+157 GDGKKAAKLQ
-170 PATANTPA
+170 PATASAPA
-178 KDATAGAT
+178 KDATVSSP
-186 AATAATAAAATDTDT
+186 AAAT
-201 PAPAKT
+201 PAPVADATAPAPVKT
-207 PAPTTRLAALS
+207 PVPTTRLAALS
-218 ATNNTVG
+218 ATSNTVG
-225 TLTTPTPPQPLNPIA
+225 TLTTPTPTPPQPLNPIA
-240 KIIQLPGRIIN
+240 KIIQLPGRLIN

-261 AQTGPKSPFNWS
+261 SQSGPKSPFNWS

-329 VLGGQPGD
+329 VLGAQPGD

-392 IFTDMQVI
+392 IFTDMQII
-400 FTNTTPQAFWDSL
+400 FTHTTPQAFWDSL

-468 PGNNGPL
+468 PGNGINS
-475 QNFVNIETYGDTAA
+475 NFVNIETYGDTAA
-489 YFSTDLPGLQ
+489 YFATDVPGLQ
-499 PFMPPYD
+499 PFMPAYD

-520 IGDPDAANPLFNA
+520 IGDPDAVNPLFNA
-533 SALWGPNPIND
+533 SALWGPNPINN
-544 IVFAIDIL
+544 IIFAVDIL

-561 GMQAYNL
+561 GVQAYNL

-601 ASDAH
+601 ASDAG

>member
-13 LSRRKTSRYRL
+13 ISLRKSSRYRL
-24 AVLAAAVGIAA
+24 AVLAAAMGIAA
-35 ANSQNVAWAE
+35 ATGQNVAWAE
-45 TGTTDSPGT
+45 TGAPDSPGT
-54 STSHSAP
+54 STSQAGAP
-61 QKPGPAKPKPANTD
+61 KPGPTKPKPANA
-75 KKDKKKPG
+75 DKKKPG
-83 KKAGK
+83 KTAAKADK
-88 SDTDADKPD
+88 SDTKQD
-97 PKPNTAADTSATD
+97 TATDTPATD
-110 PGKSAADP
+110 PKSGAE
-118 DAKPGPKPEPQAAAK
+118 PEAK
-133 PDPKPDPKPAAKP
+133 PDPTPAVKPDPKPAAKP
-146 VKKGSDSVKLA
+146 AKTGSDSVKPA
-157 GDAKDGKKAPKLK
+157 DNGKKAPKLK
-170 PATANTPA
+170 PATASTPA
-178 KDATAGAT
+178 KDSTAS
-186 AATAATAAAATDTDT
+186 AATAASTASPTTPSAATGTNT
-201 PAPAKT
+201 SAPAKA
-207 PAPTTRLAALS
+207 PAPVTRLAALS

-261 AQTGPKSPFNWS
+261 SQSGPKSPFNWS

-301 VPELTYTGPT
+301 VPELTYNGPT
-311 SGDTPTVEQFL
+311 SGDTPTVGQFL
-322 NASANAY
+322 NAAANAY
-329 VLGGQPGD
+329 VLGAQPGD

-358 GKAWVTPEGQIIVAY
+358 GKAWVTPEGQVIIAY

-400 FTNTTPQAFWDSL
+400 FTHTTPQAFWDSL

-443 EAQFVAQKTGRGGI
+443 EAQFVAQKTGLGGI

-468 PGNNGPL
+468 PGNNSPA
-475 QNFVNIETYGDTAA
+475 QNFVNVETYGDTAA

-499 PFMPPYD
+499 PFMPAYD

-520 IGDPDAANPLFNA
+520 IGDPDAVNPLFNA

-544 IVFAIDIL
+544 IIFAVDIL

-573 PGVVPWLGSYTGP
+573 PGVVPWLGSYTGA
-586 INDWGDLDIYELQQA
+586 INNWAALDIFELQQA
-601 ASDAH
+601 ASDAG

>member
-1 MSKGTPVGTQSG
+1 MGTQSG
-13 LSRRKTSRYRL
+13 LSLRKSGRYRL
-24 AVLAAAVGIAA
+24 AVLAAAMGIAA
-35 ANSQNVAWAE
+35 ATSQNVAWAE
-45 TGTTDSPGT
+45 TGATDSPGA
-54 STSHSAP
+54 SAGQSAP
-61 QKPGPAKPKPANTD
+61 QKPGPAKTANAD
-75 KKDKKKPG
+75 KKHKKKPG

-88 SDTDADKPD
+88 AETDAGTSGTSGTKPDAATAPSATDPKPDADPEAKPD
-97 PKPNTAADTSATD
+97 PKPNS
-110 PGKSAADP
+110 
-118 DAKPGPKPEPQAAAK
+118 
-133 PDPKPDPKPAAKP
+133 KPDPKPAAKP
-146 VKKGSDSVKLA
+146 AKKGSDSVKPA
-157 GDAKDGKKAPKLK
+157 GDGKKAPKLQ
-170 PATANTPA
+170 PATASGPA
-178 KDATAGAT
+178 KDATAGSSTTAT
-186 AATAATAAAATDTDT
+186 APTTATTATAPSAAAGTGA

-207 PAPTTRLAALS
+207 PAPITRLS
-218 ATNNTVG
+218 APSDTNNTVG

-261 AQTGPKSPFNWS
+261 SQSGPKSPFNWS

-301 VPELTYTGPT
+301 VPELTYDGPT

-329 VLGGQPGD
+329 VLGAQPGD

-392 IFTDMQVI
+392 IFTDMQII
-400 FTNTTPQAFWDSL
+400 FTHTTPQAFWDSL

-468 PGNNGPL
+468 PGNGINS
-475 QNFVNIETYGDTAA
+475 NFVNIETYGDTAA

-520 IGDPDAANPLFNA
+520 IGDPDAVNPLFNA

-544 IVFAIDIL
+544 IIFAVDIL

-586 INDWGDLDIYELQQA
+586 INDWGDLDIYELQHA
-601 ASDAH
+601 ASDAG

>member
-13 LSRRKTSRYRL
+13 LSLRKSGRYRL
-24 AVLAAAVGIAA
+24 AVLAAAMGIAA
-35 ANSQNVAWAE
+35 ATSQNVAWAE
-45 TGTTDSPGT
+45 TGTTDSPGA
-54 STSHSAP
+54 SVGQSGP
-61 QKPGPAKPKPANTD
+61 QKPGPAKPKPASTD

-88 SDTDADKPD
+88 AETGVDKAGTSDASGTKPDTAPDTSVTDPKSDVEPEAKPEPKSD
-97 PKPNTAADTSATD
+97 PKP
-110 PGKSAADP
+110 
-118 DAKPGPKPEPQAAAK
+118 AAK
-133 PDPKPDPKPAAKP
+133 PDPKPAVKPA
-146 VKKGSDSVKLA
+146 KKGSDSVKPA
-157 GDAKDGKKAPKLK
+157 GDGKKAPKLQ
-170 PATANTPA
+170 PATASAPA
-178 KDATAGAT
+178 KDATVSSAS
-186 AATAATAAAATDTDT
+186 AAA
-201 PAPAKT
+201 PAPVADANAPAPVKT
-207 PAPTTRLAALS
+207 PAPTTRFAALS

-225 TLTTPTPPQPLNPIA
+225 TLTTPTPTPTPPQPLNPIA
-240 KIIQLPGRIIN
+240 KIIQLPGRLIN

-261 AQTGPKSPFNWS
+261 SQSGPKSPFNWS

-329 VLGGQPGD
+329 VLGAQPGD

-392 IFTDMQVI
+392 ILTDMQII
-400 FTNTTPQAFWDSL
+400 FTHTTPQAFWDSL
-413 AFERKVEAA
+413 AFERKVEVA

-468 PGNNGPL
+468 PGNGINS
-475 QNFVNIETYGDTAA
+475 NFVNIETYGDTAA
-489 YFSTDLPGLQ
+489 YFATDLPGLQ
-499 PFMPPYD
+499 PFMPAYD

-520 IGDPDAANPLFNA
+520 IGDPDAVNPLFNA
-533 SALWGPNPIND
+533 SALWGPNPINN
-544 IVFAIDIL
+544 IIFAVDIL

-601 ASDAH
+601 ASDAG

>member
-1 MSKGTPVGTQSG
+1 MGTKSG
-13 LSRRKTSRYRL
+13 LSQRKSSRYRL

-35 ANSQNVAWAE
+35 VTSQNVAWAE
-45 TGTTDSPGT
+45 TGANDSNGSPTGQ
-54 STSHSAP
+54 SGP

-75 KKDKKKPG
+75 KKDTKKPG
-83 KKAGK
+83 KKTGK
-88 SDTDADKPD
+88 DTSKDADKPD
-97 PKPNTAADTSATD
+97 TKQDTATDTSA
-110 PGKSAADP
+110 GDP
-118 DAKPGPKPEPQAAAK
+118 DKSGVQPEAK
-133 PDPKPDPKPAAKP
+133 PDTKPDVKPATKPAKP
-146 VKKGSDSVKLA
+146 PVAQKGSDSIKPA
-157 GDAKDGKKAPKLK
+157 GDGKKAPKLE
-170 PATANTPA
+170 PATATAPA
-178 KDATAGAT
+178 KDAAVNAT
-186 AATAATAAAATDTDT
+186 AATAATPPAAAANT
-201 PAPAKT
+201 PAPAKS

-218 ATNNTVG
+218 TTTNTVG

-293 KTPTAAPV
+293 KTPTSAPV

-329 VLGGQPGD
+329 VLGAQPGD

-358 GKAWVTPEGQIIVAY
+358 GKAWVTPEGQVIVAY

-400 FTNTTPQAFWDSL
+400 FTHTTPQAFWDSL

-468 PGNNGPL
+468 PGNGVNS
-475 QNFVNIETYGDTAA
+475 NFVNVETYGDTAA

-499 PFMPPYD
+499 PFMPAYD

-520 IGDPDAANPLFNA
+520 IGDPEAVNPLFNA

-544 IVFAIDIL
+544 IIFAVDIL

-586 INDWGDLDIYELQQA
+586 INDWGDLDIYELQHA
-601 ASDAH
+601 ASDAG

>member
-1 MSKGTPVGTQSG
+1 MGTQSG
-13 LSRRKTSRYRL
+13 LSLHKSGRYRL
-24 AVLAAAVGIAA
+24 AVLAAAMGIAA
-35 ANSQNVAWAE
+35 ATSQHVAWAE

-54 STSHSAP
+54 SAGQSAP
-61 QKPGPAKPKPANTD
+61 QKPGPAKPKPAKTD
-75 KKDKKKPG
+75 KKDKKPG
-83 KKAGK
+83 KNAGQAGTVTDK
-88 SDTDADKPD
+88 SDKPD
-97 PKPNTAADTSATD
+97 PKQDTATDTDTKATD
-110 PGKSAADP
+110 PESGADP
-118 DAKPGPKPEPQAAAK
+118 EA
-133 PDPKPDPKPAAKP
+133 KPDPKPAAKP
-146 VKKGSDSVKLA
+146 DPKPAAKPAKKGSDSAKPA
-157 GDAKDGKKAPKLK
+157 GDGKKAPKLQ
-170 PATANTPA
+170 PATSSAPA
-178 KDATAGAT
+178 KDATVSSP
-186 AATAATAAAATDTDT
+186 AATAPTVAGT

-207 PAPTTRLAALS
+207 PAPTTRLAALAS
-218 ATNNTVG
+218 TTNTVG

-261 AQTGPKSPFNWS
+261 SQSGPKSPFNWS

-329 VLGGQPGD
+329 VLGAQPGD

-392 IFTDMQVI
+392 IFTDTQII
-400 FTNTTPQAFWDSL
+400 FTHTTPQAFWDSL

-422 ALEQGYTTDD
+422 ALAQGYTTDD

-468 PGNNGPL
+468 PGNGINS
-475 QNFVNIETYGDTAA
+475 NFVNVETYGDTAA
-489 YFSTDLPGLQ
+489 YFATDLPGLQ
-499 PFMPPYD
+499 PFMPAYD

-520 IGDPDAANPLFNA
+520 IGDPEAVNPLFNA

-544 IVFAIDIL
+544 IVFAVDIL

-573 PGVVPWLGSYTGP
+573 PGVVPWLGSYTGA
-586 INDWGDLDIYELQQA
+586 INDWGDLDIYELQHA
-601 ASDAH
+601 ASDAG

>member
-1 MSKGTPVGTQSG
+1 MSKGTPVGTRSG
-13 LSRRKTSRYRL
+13 LSQRKSSRYRL

-35 ANSQNVAWAE
+35 ATSQNVAWAD
-45 TGTTDSPGT
+45 TGANDSTGSPTSQSGT
-54 STSHSAP
+54 
-61 QKPGPAKPKPANTD
+61 QQPGPAKPKPANTD

-88 SDTDADKPD
+88 DTSTDADKSGTKQD
-97 PKPNTAADTSATD
+97 TATDTSAGD
-110 PGKSAADP
+110 PEKSGVEPEAKPDTKP
-118 DAKPGPKPEPQAAAK
+118 DVKDAKPATKPSK
-133 PDPKPDPKPAAKP
+133 PLVAQ
-146 VKKGSDSVKLA
+146 KGSDSIKPA
-157 GDAKDGKKAPKLK
+157 GDGKKAPKLK
-170 PATANTPA
+170 PATASATA
-178 KDATAGAT
+178 KDAAVNAT
-186 AATAATAAAATDTDT
+186 AATAATPPAAATNP

-293 KTPTAAPV
+293 KTPTSAPV

-400 FTNTTPQAFWDSL
+400 FTHTTPQAFWDSL

-468 PGNNGPL
+468 PGNGINS
-475 QNFVNIETYGDTAA
+475 NFVNIETYGDTAA

-499 PFMPPYD
+499 PFMPAYD
-506 PTGGSKPHYGNIVM
+506 PAGGSKPHYGNIVM
-520 IGDPDAANPLFNA
+520 IGDPAAANPLFNA

-544 IVFAIDIL
+544 IIFAVDIL

-586 INDWGDLDIYELQQA
+586 INDWGDLDIYELQHA
-601 ASDAH
+601 ASDAG

>member
-1 MSKGTPVGTQSG
+1 MSKGTPVGTLSG
-13 LSRRKTSRYRL
+13 ISRGKSSRYRL

-35 ANSQNVAWAE
+35 ATSQNVASAE
-45 TGTTDSPGT
+45 TGTPDSPGT
-54 STSHSAP
+54 STSQAGAP
-61 QKPGPAKPKPANTD
+61 KPGPTKPKPANTD
-75 KKDKKKPG
+75 KKDQKKSG

-88 SDTDADKPD
+88 SDNSDTKQG
-97 PKPNTAADTSATD
+97 TAAETSATD
-110 PGKSAADP
+110 PTSGVDP
-118 DAKPGPKPEPQAAAK
+118 DTK
-133 PDPKPDPKPAAKP
+133 PDPTPAVKPDPKPAAKP
-146 VKKGSDSVKLA
+146 AKKGSDSVKPA
-157 GDAKDGKKAPKLK
+157 ADGKKAPKLN
-170 PATANTPA
+170 PATASTPA
-178 KDATAGAT
+178 KDATVSSP
-186 AATAATAAAATDTDT
+186 AATAPSAAPGTGTSAS
-201 PAPAKT
+201 APAKT
-207 PAPTTRLAALS
+207 PAPITRPAALS

-261 AQTGPKSPFNWS
+261 SQSGPKSPFNWS

-287 DMLGLS
+287 DMLGLR

-301 VPELTYTGPT
+301 VPELTYNGPT

-322 NASANAY
+322 NAAANAY
-329 VLGGQPGD
+329 VLGAQPGD

-358 GKAWVTPEGQIIVAY
+358 GKAWVTPEGQVIIAY

-400 FTNTTPQAFWDSL
+400 FTHTTPQAFWDSL
-413 AFERKVEAA
+413 AFERKVQAA
-422 ALEQGYTTDD
+422 AIEQGYTTDD

-443 EAQFVAQKTGRGGI
+443 EAQFVAQKTGLGGI

-468 PGNNGPL
+468 PGNNSAA
-475 QNFVNIETYGDTAA
+475 QNFVNVETYGDTAA

-499 PFMPPYD
+499 PFMPAYD

-520 IGDPDAANPLFNA
+520 IGDPAAVNPLFNA

-544 IVFAIDIL
+544 IVFAVDIL

-573 PGVVPWLGSYTGP
+573 PGVVPWLGSYTGA
-586 INDWGDLDIYELQQA
+586 INDWGALDIFELQQA
-601 ASDAH
+601 ASDAG